1 MLVKMIE
8 NAKVSACGRD
18 NAMELIIKYVTRE
31 TGLHWTRKFLDSD
44 GGFYVVYFLVFDN
57 RKIMFS
63 SSDMIIHLS
72 Y

>member
-1 MLVKMIE
+1 MLMLVKMIE

-44 GGFYVVYFLVFDN
+44 GGFYVVHCIF
-57 RKIMFS
+57 
-63 SSDMIIHLS
+63 
-72 Y
+72 